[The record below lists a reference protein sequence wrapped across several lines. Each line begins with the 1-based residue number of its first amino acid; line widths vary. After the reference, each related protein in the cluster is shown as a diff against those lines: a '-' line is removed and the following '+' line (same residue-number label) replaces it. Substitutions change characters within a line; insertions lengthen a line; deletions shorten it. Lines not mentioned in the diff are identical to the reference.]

1 METKIERTLS
11 FWLRAV
17 LIAAMVGTLIFIF
30 YNSSLP
36 KKQSS
41 EQSGVVEE
49 IVDAVIP
56 DEVPVKNVILEN
68 IRKIAHFSEYGLL
81 GIEVSLYVFF
91 FLRKKIYL
99 FAPASLLLCVLIGF
113 FDESI
118 QMLSDRG
125 PMISDVWI
133 DVGGFTTFAL
143 LSYAVLYIGLG
154 IVKLWQKH
162 TEKKKTDGSAKDD
175 APVR

>member
-1 METKIERTLS
+1 MVIKNKCSLS

-36 KKQSS
+36 KEQSS

-68 IRKIAHFSEYGLL
+68 IRKVAHFSEYGLL
-81 GIEVSLYVFF
+81 GIEISVYIFF
-91 FLRKKIYL
+91 FMRKKIYL
-99 FAPASLLLCVLIGF
+99 FAPASLLLCALTGF

-133 DVGGFTTFAL
+133 DIGGFATFTL
-143 LSYAVLYIGLG
+143 LSYAVLYTGLG

-162 TEKKKTDGSAKDD
+162 TEKKTDGSAKND
-175 APVR
+175 APAG